1 MVWVNLGAMKSKN
14 ALKVR
19 EIIRLLEDWAPPVLQ
34 ESYDNSGLIV
44 GDRNAVIDKVLVSLD
59 CTEEVVAEAEAEGAG
74 MIIAHHPIVF
84 RGLKSFT
91 GASYVERTIMRAIRS
106 EIAIYAIHTNLDNVF
121 TGVNHEFATAL
132 GCDPSSLKI
141 LKPKP
146 ELLAA
151 ITVFC
156 PEENL
161 DEIKTA
167 MHAAGAGAIG
177 DYDKCCFSSD
187 GIGEFK
193 PLEGANPV
201 IGSNGEL
208 EKVGEKRIEMICER
222 WKAGAVIS
230 AAKNAHPYEE
240 MAHFAY
246 ELSNKDGR
254 IGSGM
259 IGKLPSPIKWEE
271 FLDNVKDA
279 LEAPQIKH
287 TKPVSEKVQTI
298 AVCGGSGSFL
308 LRDAISKRAD
318 VFVTSDFKYHEFFDA
333 DGKIMIADVGHYE
346 SEWRT
351 SSIIANRI
359 KEKFTNF
366 AVRLALANTNP
377 VQFR

>member
-1 MVWVNLGAMKSKN
+1 MESKN

-19 EIIRLLEDWAPPVLQ
+19 EIIRLLEEWAPPVLQ

-44 GDRNAVIDKVLVSLD
+44 GDRDQVVDKVLVSLD
-59 CTEEVVAEAEAEGAG
+59 CTEEIVSEAEAEGAG
-74 MIIAHHPIVF
+74 LIVAHHPIVF

-91 GASYVERTIMRAIRS
+91 GASYVERVVMRAIKS
-106 EIAIYAIHTNLDNVF
+106 GISIYAIHTNLDNVF
-121 TGVNHEFATAL
+121 SGVNYELATAL
-132 GCDPSSLKI
+132 GCEASSLKI

-156 PEENL
+156 PEEHA
-161 DEIKTA
+161 ESVKVA
-167 MHAAGAGAIG
+167 MHSAGAGAIG
-177 DYDKCCFSSD
+177 DYDMCSFTGD
-187 GIGEFK
+187 GEGAFR
-193 PLEGANPV
+193 PLEGAQPF
-201 IGSNGEL
+201 IGNTGEI
-208 EKVGEKRIEMICER
+208 EKVGENRIEMLCER
-222 WKAGAVIS
+222 WKVRAIVA
-230 AAKNAHPYEE
+230 AAKQAHPYEE
-240 MAHFAY
+240 MAHFVT

-259 IGKLPSPIKWEE
+259 IGKLPEPISWEQ
-271 FLDNVKDA
+271 FLDSAKSSLQA
-279 LEAPQIKH
+279 THIKH
-287 TKPVSEKVQTI
+287 TQPLSETVQTI

-333 DGKIMIADVGHYE
+333 DGKILIADVGHYE

-351 SSIIANRI
+351 SRLIANRI

-366 AVRLALANTNP
+366 AVRLASANTNP
-377 VQFR
+377 VQIR